1 MQFTEMGLSGG
12 RTMVLLPGTGCTW
25 ELNFM
30 KVIDDL
36 AARFHLICVDYD
48 GFETDPAQRTD
59 FTDILTVVS
68 KVEDYLIANH
78 GGRVDAAYGSS
89 LGGTLA
95 AQLVARGRVRVAH
108 CFIGGSD
115 LDEGSRLTARLAA
128 ETVGSWLE
136 NSIRDEKK
144 AEKLKARLDKAGIE
158 AESDNETSEF
168 IDGFIQSI
176 RALKPGTVKEEFYSD
191 YATRL
196 PKDIAVPGTII
207 HVIYALKMGPKYEK
221 RYLAH
226 FRDPDIRRFEMSHE
240 AWLFQKGWRE
250 PVLKCIEACMAMQA

>member
-1 MQFTEMGLSGG
+1 MQFTEMGLPEGK
-12 RTMVLLPGTGCTW
+12 TMVLLPGTGCTW

-36 AARFHLICVDYD
+36 ATRFHLICVDYD
-48 GFETDPAQRTD
+48 GFETDLAQRTD

-68 KVEDYLIANH
+68 KVEDYLMTHH

-95 AQLVARGRVRVAH
+95 AQLVARGRVHVDH

-115 LDEGSRLTARLAA
+115 LDEGSRVTAWLAA
-128 ETVGSWLE
+128 ATVGNWLE

-144 AEKLKARLDKAGIE
+144 SEKLKKKLSLIGME
-158 AESDNETSEF
+158 AEGDGETSDF

-176 RALKPGTVKEEFYSD
+176 RTLKPGTVKEEFYSD

-196 PKDIAVPGTII
+196 PRDISVPGTII
-207 HVIYALKMGPKYEK
+207 HVIYALKMGAKYEK
-221 RYLAH
+221 RYLMH
-226 FRDPDIRRFEMSHE
+226 FRNPDIHRFEMQHE
-240 AWLFQKGWRE
+240 AWLFQKDWKE
-250 PVLKCIEACMAMQA
+250 PVLACIDECMAMRV